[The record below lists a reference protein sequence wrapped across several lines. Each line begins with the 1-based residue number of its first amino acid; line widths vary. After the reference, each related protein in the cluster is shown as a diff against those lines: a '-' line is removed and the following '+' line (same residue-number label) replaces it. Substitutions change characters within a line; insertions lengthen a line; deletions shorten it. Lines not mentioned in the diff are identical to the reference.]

1 MKTQQKPDLK
11 AALAWVTNFQKLVFF

>member
-1 MKTQQKPDLK
+1 MKRQQKPDLK